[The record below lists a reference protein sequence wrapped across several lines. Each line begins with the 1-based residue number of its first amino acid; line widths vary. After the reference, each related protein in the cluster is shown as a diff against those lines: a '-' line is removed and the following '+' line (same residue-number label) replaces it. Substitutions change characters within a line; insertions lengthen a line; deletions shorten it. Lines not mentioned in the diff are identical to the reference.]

1 MTIEDKLKC
10 FVNEIN
16 DIKDEK
22 LRKFAEELIGGAED
36 YFFIVPASSSGKY
49 HPQFDL
55 GDGGLIRHTRCV
67 TFFAE
72 CMAES
77 MDFNE
82 HDKDLLIIAALAHDI
97 RKQGDNTGHTVR
109 EHPVLASELILK
121 LQSEHPDLINKE
133 DAKKISKAVLAHMG
147 KWEANKFPDPYPM
160 PANDFEKA
168 LQAADYVA
176 SRKEILDFNFRD
188 TEVVELPKDVVAQNN
203 VYTGEPGDF
212 VINFGKHKGKTI
224 KKIHEM
230 DKLNNPNR
238 DSFIEWMVKIEDF
251 HCKDAQEVG
260 KKFLESLNK
269 HDSTETVEEVITN
282 ENIVEG
288 NVISL
293 DNINKVDVEEE
304 FDGLPF

>member
-1 MTIEDKLKC
+1 MTKEDKLKC

-16 DIKDEK
+16 DIKDEN

-67 TFFAE
+67 AFFAE

-121 LQSEHPDLINKE
+121 LQSEHSDLMSKA
-133 DAKKISKAVLAHMG
+133 DAKKVSKAVLAHMG
-147 KWEANKFPDPYPM
+147 KWEANKYPDPYPM

-176 SRKEILDFNFRD
+176 SRKEIIDFKFRD
-188 TEVVELPKDVVAQNN
+188 TEVVELPKDDVKSN

-212 VINFGKHKGKTI
+212 VITFGKNNGKTI
-224 KKIHEM
+224 KEIHET
-230 DKLNNPNR
+230 DKANNPTR
-238 DSFIEWMVKIEDF
+238 DSFVEWMVKVEDF
-251 HCKDAQEVG
+251 HFKDAQEIG
-260 KKFLESLNK
+260 RKYLESLNK
-269 HDSTETVEEVITN
+269 KEFVNEVITE
-282 ENIVEG
+282 ENVVDG
-288 NVISL
+288 NVVSMEKTA
-293 DNINKVDVEEE
+293 NIDVEPEL
-304 FDGLPF
+304 DDLPF